1 VVKENPGS
9 GLDKFNVQIFTA
21 SCDTVETNTRYAKE
35 LKLDYPILS
44 DPKKTTAKEY
54 GVVSATRSLPQRWT
68 FIIGKDGK
76 ILHIEKGVKA
86 GEHNKQLAAKFAELK
101 IEAAPKKGKK

>member
-1 VVKENPGS
+1 MQV
-9 GLDKFNVQIFTA
+9 FTA

-44 DPKKTTAKEY
+44 DPEKKTATEY
-54 GVVSATRSLPQRWT
+54 GVVSASRGFPQRWT

-76 ILHIEKGVKA
+76 ILHIEKAVKPA
-86 GEHNKQLAAKFAELK
+86 EHDKQLVASFTELK
-101 IEAAPKKGKK
+101 IEAAPKKE